1 MVQRKGFTL
10 IELLVVIAIIAILI
24 GLLLPA
30 VQKARE
36 AAARTACRNNLK
48 QLALAAHNYES
59 SNRTLPPGFLGGQND
74 QTIAASSFNVQCV
87 GVIICLLPYIEQDN
101 LYKLCMAGVPAD
113 YLDPSKTYPAFW
125 NFGGMWTNRGAIIK
139 TLLCPSDTGSFSAG
153 TYDQIFETFLTSPTS
168 FQLKGWWFKDP
179 TFGKTNY
186 LAVSGRSGLTIDPYR
201 GAVADRTSTSLVKIG
216 DGTSNTLLFGEYNT
230 KFTGGVFIC
239 PSWMGAGAFP
249 VVGGLVMPDAADPH
263 FERFGSR
270 HTGIVQFAV
279 GDGSVRGLSYVGTS
293 GNAYVYYNYY
303 AGANDGQVI
312 DFTTLGGN

>member
-1 MVQRKGFTL
+1 MVRRKGFTL

-59 SNRTLPPGFLGGQND
+59 SNRKLPPGFLGGQND
-74 QTIAASSFNVQCV
+74 QSIQASGFNVQIV
-87 GVIICLLPYIEQDN
+87 GAMLCLLPYIEQDN
-101 LYKLCMAGVPAD
+101 LYKLCMSGVPAD
-113 YLDPSKTYPAFW
+113 YLDPSKNYPAFW
-125 NFGGMWTNRGAIIK
+125 NFGSMWSNRTAVIK
-139 TLLCPSDTGSFSAG
+139 TFLCPSDPGGFGPG
-153 TYDQIFETFLTSPTS
+153 TFDQIFETYLTSPTS
-168 FQLKGWWFKDP
+168 FTLKGWWFRDP

-186 LAVSGRSGLTIDPYR
+186 LAVSGRSGLIVDPFR
-201 GAVADRTSTSLVKIG
+201 GALCNRSDLTLVKIG

-230 KFTGGVFIC
+230 KVVNGIAIL

-249 VVGGLVMPDAADPH
+249 VFGGLNAPAAVDPH
-263 FERFGSR
+263 FEMFGSR

-279 GDGSVRGLSYVGTS
+279 GDGSVRGVTYVGTS
-293 GNAYVYYNYY
+293 GNPYAYYNFY